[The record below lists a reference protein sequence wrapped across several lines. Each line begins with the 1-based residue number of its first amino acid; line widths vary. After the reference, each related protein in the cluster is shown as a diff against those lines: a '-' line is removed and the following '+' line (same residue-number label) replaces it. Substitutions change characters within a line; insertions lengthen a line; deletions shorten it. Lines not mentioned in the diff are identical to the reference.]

1 MNRRDSLS
9 AAAETTDRLVQ
20 VARAYYLDDQTQEQ
34 IALTLGVSR
43 SLVSRLLRMARER
56 GIVRV
61 EVVDPAL
68 ASMELVTVVRRC
80 FPHLRQVV
88 IAPTMSGSP
97 DAVRAMVGRYGAQF
111 LHSALEPNQHLA
123 IGCGRTLRALVDAM
137 SPRQTHTR
145 VVQAMGNI
153 GHEAQSVDYN
163 EIAWQAA
170 EALGGRA
177 YYLSAPAVL
186 GRTSADAASFIAG
199 NPSLKV
205 TLDLARNAQMFVV
218 GIGSIESEQL
228 YVRSGLIAQEELD
241 TLHGAVGDICGRFFD
256 IEGHELPAPF
266 SNRMVGITLDDLKNA
281 PLSIGVAAG
290 SEKVSAILGA
300 LRGRFINVLVSDEQ
314 TVRSVVELAEV
325 ARQ

>member
-1 MNRRDSLS
+1 MNRRNSHS
-9 AAAETTDRLVQ
+9 ATAETTDRLVQ

-61 EVVDPAL
+61 EVVDPTV
-68 ASMELVTVVRRC
+68 ASAELSAEVRER
-80 FPHLRQVV
+80 FPHLKHVV
-88 IAPTMSGSP
+88 IAPTMSSSP
-97 DAVRAMVGRYGAQF
+97 EAVRAMVGRYGAQF
-111 LHSALEPNQHLA
+111 LHDALEPNQHLS
-123 IGCGRTLRALVDAM
+123 IGCGRTLRALVTAM
-137 SPRQTHTR
+137 NPRQTHTR

-177 YYLSAPAVL
+177 YYLSAPAIL
-186 GRTSADAASFIAG
+186 GSTSARAAAFIAG
-199 NPSLKV
+199 NPSLKM
-205 TLDLARNAQMFVV
+205 TLDLARNAQLFVV

-256 IEGHELPAPF
+256 IDGHELPAPF
-266 SNRMVGITLDDLKNA
+266 SDRMVGITLRDLQHA
-281 PLSIGVAAG
+281 PLSVGVAAG
-290 SEKVSAILGA
+290 DEKVSAILGA
-300 LRGRFINVLVSDEQ
+300 LRGRFINVLVSDELTIRQ
-314 TVRSVVELAEV
+314 VIELAEV
-325 ARQ
+325 AGQ